1 MSYDWTEAGRNARVA
16 AEQARYG
23 ISGGVVLGTDDTEA
37 NTAVTG
43 EVATTHVGL
52 GAVAAGSGTIIAKY
66 TEVAGG
72 TVYEEFGL
80 KVGADLHVRRALD
93 APVTLTNI
101 GDIVFVTVTVNAPAA
116 SA

>member
-1 MSYDWTEAGRNARVA
+1 MAYTWTEAGRNARVT
-16 AEQARYG
+16 AEQARFG
-23 ISGGVVLGTDDTEA
+23 ISGGIVLGTDATEA
-37 NTAVTG
+37 NATVTG

-72 TVYEEFGL
+72 TTYEEFGL
-80 KVGADLHVRRALD
+80 KVGSVLHVRRALD

-101 GDIVFVTVTVNAPAA
+101 GSILFITLTIDAPAA